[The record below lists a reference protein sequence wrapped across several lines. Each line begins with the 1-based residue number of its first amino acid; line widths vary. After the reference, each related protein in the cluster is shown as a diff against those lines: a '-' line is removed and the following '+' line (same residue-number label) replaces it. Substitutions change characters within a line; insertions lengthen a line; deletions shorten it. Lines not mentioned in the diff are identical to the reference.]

1 MSNTFTATWAKAS
14 HLAAATPPERNR
26 YVDFLRAV
34 SIAVVVLGHWLIAAP
49 LVTDGDVRAISLLT
63 AEPWTQWLTWLFQV
77 MPIFF
82 VVGGYSNAASWTASV
97 RHGETYSAWLS
108 SRLRRLVMPAVPLVM
123 VWSGFALGARALGI
137 DGALLRLSSQVAL
150 IPLWFLATYVV
161 IVALTPLTQRLWNRF
176 GIGSIVAMFVAAA
189 AVDVVRFATSD
200 LVGWANFVFVWGA
213 MHQLGYAWRDGR
225 LGTSRGGFAIGLGG
239 LVALVGL
246 VVAGPYAV
254 AMVGVA
260 GANNSPPTVALA
272 ALGLTQTGFLI
283 AAESRAARWLDRPRP
298 WAATIVV
305 NSSIMT
311 LYLWHL
317 TAMVVVI
324 GASLIAGGAGL
335 DIEPTTRHWWATRPI
350 WMLVLGAATVPF
362 LGWFGR
368 YERPTIAQPLGLWST
383 LSVVALACVGFAN
396 IAGGG
401 VANADTWLRPEA
413 VVPILAAGALLAR
426 APRADATAAPSARMI
441 RPPQ

>member
-1 MSNTFTATWAKAS
+1 MMSTTLTKTWTRAND
-14 HLAAATPPERNR
+14 LAAATPPGRNR

-49 LVTDGDVRAISLLT
+49 LIANGDVRAISLLS
-63 AEPWTQWLTWLFQV
+63 AEPWTQWLTWVFQV

-97 RHGETYSAWLS
+97 RRGETYSEWLS
-108 SRLRRLVMPAVPLVM
+108 SRLRRLVMPAVPLVIA
-123 VWSGFALGARALGI
+123 WSGFALGARALGI
-137 DGALLRLSSQVAL
+137 DGALLGLSSQVAL

-161 IVALTPLTQRLWNRF
+161 AVALTPLTQRLWNRF
-176 GIGSIVAMFVAAA
+176 GLGSIIAMFAAAA
-189 AVDVVRFATSD
+189 AVDALRFSTGD

-213 MHQLGYAWRDGR
+213 MHQLGYAWRDRR
-225 LGTSRGGFAIGLGG
+225 LGTTSQALAVGIAGFVG
-239 LVALVGL
+239 LVGL
-246 VVAGPYAV
+246 VAAGPYAV

-260 GANNSPPTVALA
+260 GANNSPPTLALA
-272 ALGLTQTGFLI
+272 TLGLMQTGFLI
-283 AAESRAARWLDRPRP
+283 AAAPTIERWLAQRRP

-324 GASLIAGGAGL
+324 GASLVAGGAGL
-335 DIEPTTRHWWATRPI
+335 DIEPTTGHWWATRPL
-350 WMLVLGAATVPF
+350 WMFVLAAATVPF

-368 YERPTIAQPLGLWST
+368 YERPTTAEPLRPWRT
-383 LSVVALACVGFAN
+383 LAVVALACVGFAN

-401 VANADTWLRPEA
+401 VANADVWIRPEA
-413 VVPILAAGALLAR
+413 VIPILVAGALLSR
-426 APRADATAAPSARMI
+426 SPQAPRAG
-441 RPPQ
+441 